1 MKKLRRWAYVEIA
14 NYNCP
19 GQIVITG
26 HKAAVEAASKRCL
39 ELGARRVIPLQVSG
53 AFHSSLLL
61 DAAKE
66 LRKVLAQY
74 NIKQPSIPVYHN
86 ISGKPEKTDL
96 NTILS
101 KQISTFCLFYVRR
114 LNICWKMV

>member
-1 MKKLRRWAYVEIA
+1 M
-14 NYNCP
+14 
-19 GQIVITG
+19 
-26 HKAAVEAASKRCL
+26 
-39 ELGARRVIPLQVSG
+39 IPLQVSG

-101 KQISTFCLFYVRR
+101 KQIAHSVYFTQTIEHMLEDGVDTFIEVGPGKAVSGFVKKCCKGHDVKS
-114 LNICWKMV
+114 CMSKMRQA

>member
-1 MKKLRRWAYVEIA
+1 MCIRDR
-14 NYNCP
+14 
-19 GQIVITG
+19 

-74 NIKQPSIPVYHN
+74 NIKQPSIPVDVY
-86 ISGKPEKTDL
+86 KRQ
-96 NTILS
+96 ILHTAEFFHRY
-101 KQISTFCLFYVRR
+101 IVFGIRLYVFT
-114 LNICWKMV
+114 